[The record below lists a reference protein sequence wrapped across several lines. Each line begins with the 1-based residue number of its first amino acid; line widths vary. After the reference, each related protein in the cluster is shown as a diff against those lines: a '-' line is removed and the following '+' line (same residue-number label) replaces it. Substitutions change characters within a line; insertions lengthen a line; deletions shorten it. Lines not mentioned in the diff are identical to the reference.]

1 MNKALRIGLTGGIA
15 CGKTVISD
23 TFKEL
28 GVPVIDTDIISREV
42 TTPNSQALS
51 ELVKTFSKNILND
64 DGSLNRRALRLIVFN
79 DKTGEALK
87 RLNNIMHPAIINR
100 LQELYLKQTFPYVVF
115 VVPLLFEHNLEYL
128 CDRILVCDASEEV
141 QLQRLTLRDNIDI
154 NTAKAML
161 KSQVSRETR
170 RQKAHDLIESDT
182 MSIEKMRQTVIK
194 LHEKYL
200 NLAKQS

>member
-1 MNKALRIGLTGGIA
+1 
-15 CGKTVISD
+15 
-23 TFKEL
+23 
-28 GVPVIDTDIISREV
+28 
-42 TTPNSQALS
+42 
-51 ELVKTFSKNILND
+51 
-64 DGSLNRRALRLIVFN
+64 
-79 DKTGEALK
+79 
-87 RLNNIMHPAIINR
+87 MHPAIINR

>member
-1 MNKALRIGLTGGIA
+1 MDKALRIGLTGGIA

-42 TTPNSQALS
+42 TTKNSQVLS
-51 ELVKTFSKNILND
+51 ELVNTFGKNILNA
-64 DGSLNRRALRLIVFN
+64 DGSLDRRTLRLIVFN
-79 DKTGEALK
+79 DKTGSALK
-87 RLNNIMHPAIINR
+87 ILNNIMHPAIINR
-100 LQELYLKQTFPYVVF
+100 LQELYLKQTFPYVIF
-115 VVPLLFEHNLEYL
+115 VVPLLFEHKLEYL

-161 KSQVSRETR
+161 KSQVNRETR

>member
-1 MNKALRIGLTGGIA
+1 MDKALRIGLTGGIA

-42 TTPNSQALS
+42 TTKNSQVLS
-51 ELVKTFSKNILND
+51 ELVNTFGKNILNA
-64 DGSLNRRALRLIVFN
+64 DGSLDRRALRLIVFN
-79 DKTGEALK
+79 DKTGSALK
-87 RLNNIMHPAIINR
+87 ILNNIMHPAIINR
-100 LQELYLKQTFPYVVF
+100 LQELYLKQTFPYVIF
-115 VVPLLFEHNLEYL
+115 VVPLLFEHKLEYL

-154 NTAKAML
+154 NTAKAIL
-161 KSQVSRETR
+161 KSQVNRETR

>member
-1 MNKALRIGLTGGIA
+1 MGKALRIGLTGGIA
-15 CGKTVISD
+15 CGKTVVSD

-51 ELVKTFSKNILND
+51 ELVKTFSKNILNA

-79 DKTGEALK
+79 DKTGTALK
-87 RLNNIMHPAIINR
+87 KLNDIMHPAIIHR
-100 LQELYLKQTFPYVVF
+100 LQDLYLQQTFPYVIF
-115 VVPLLFEHNLEYL
+115 VVPLLFEHRLEYL

-141 QLQRLTLRDNIDI
+141 QLQRLTLRDNIDMD
-154 NTAKAML
+154 TAKAML
-161 KSQVSRETR
+161 KSQASRETR
-170 RQKAHDLIESDT
+170 KQKAHDLIESDT

>member
-1 MNKALRIGLTGGIA
+1 MGKALRIGLTGGIA
-15 CGKTVISD
+15 CGKTVVSD

-51 ELVKTFSKNILND
+51 ELVKTFSKNILNA

-79 DKTGEALK
+79 DKTGTALK
-87 RLNNIMHPAIINR
+87 KLNDIMHPAIIHR
-100 LQELYLKQTFPYVVF
+100 LQDLYLQQTFPYVIF
-115 VVPLLFEHNLEYL
+115 VVPLLFEHRLEYL

-141 QLQRLTLRDNIDI
+141 QLQRLTLRDNIDMD
-154 NTAKAML
+154 TAKAML
-161 KSQVSRETR
+161 KSQASRETR

>member
-1 MNKALRIGLTGGIA
+1 MNKALRIVLTGGIA

>member
-1 MNKALRIGLTGGIA
+1 MDKALRIGLTGGIA

-42 TTPNSQALS
+42 TTKNSQVLS
-51 ELVKTFSKNILND
+51 ELVNTFGKNILNAD
-64 DGSLNRRALRLIVFN
+64 ESLDRRALRLIVFN
-79 DKTGEALK
+79 DKTGSALK
-87 RLNNIMHPAIINR
+87 ILNNIMHPAIINR
-100 LQELYLKQTFPYVVF
+100 LQELYLKQTFPYVIF
-115 VVPLLFEHNLEYL
+115 VVPLLFEHKLEYL

-161 KSQVSRETR
+161 KSQVNRETR

>member
-1 MNKALRIGLTGGIA
+1 MDKALRIGLTGGIA

-42 TTPNSQALS
+42 TTKNSQVLS
-51 ELVKTFSKNILND
+51 ELVNTFGKNILNA
-64 DGSLNRRALRLIVFN
+64 DGSLDRRALRLIVFN
-79 DKTGEALK
+79 DKTGSALK
-87 RLNNIMHPAIINR
+87 ILNNIMHPAIINR
-100 LQELYLKQTFPYVVF
+100 LQELYLKQTFPYVIF
-115 VVPLLFEHNLEYL
+115 VVPLLFEHKLEYL

-161 KSQVSRETR
+161 KSQVNRET
-170 RQKAHDLIESDT
+170 S
-182 MSIEKMRQTVIK
+182 
-194 LHEKYL
+194 
-200 NLAKQS
+200 

>member
-1 MNKALRIGLTGGIA
+1 MGKALRIGLTGGIA
-15 CGKTVISD
+15 CGKTIVSD

-51 ELVKTFSKNILND
+51 ELVKTFSKNILNA

-79 DKTGEALK
+79 DKTGTALK
-87 RLNNIMHPAIINR
+87 KLNDIMHPAIIHR
-100 LQELYLKQTFPYVVF
+100 LQDLYLQQTFPYVIF
-115 VVPLLFEHNLEYL
+115 VVPLLFEHRLEYL

-141 QLQRLTLRDNIDI
+141 QLQRLTLRDNIDMD
-154 NTAKAML
+154 TAKAML
-161 KSQVSRETR
+161 KSQASRETR

>member
-1 MNKALRIGLTGGIA
+1 MVRALRIGLTGGIA

-42 TTPNSQALS
+42 TMPNSQALS
-51 ELVKTFSKNILND
+51 DLTKVFSKDILNA
-64 DGSLNRRALRLIVFN
+64 DGSLNRRSLRMIVFN
-79 DKTGEALK
+79 DKTGTALK
-87 RLNNIMHPAIINR
+87 KLNEILHPAIINR
-100 LQELYLKQTFPYVVF
+100 LQELYLQQNYPYVVF
-115 VVPLLFEHNLEYL
+115 VVPLLFEHKLEYL

-141 QLQRLTLRDNIDI
+141 QLQRLTSRDNIDT
-154 NTAKAML
+154 NTAIAML
-161 KSQVSRETR
+161 KSQVNRDER

>member
-1 MNKALRIGLTGGIA
+1 MDKALRIGLTGGIA

-42 TTPNSQALS
+42 TTKNSQVLS
-51 ELVKTFSKNILND
+51 ELVNTFGKNILNA
-64 DGSLNRRALRLIVFN
+64 DGSLDRRALRLIVFN
-79 DKTGEALK
+79 DKTGSALK
-87 RLNNIMHPAIINR
+87 ILNNIMHPAIINR
-100 LQELYLKQTFPYVVF
+100 LQELYLKQTFPYVIF
-115 VVPLLFEHNLEYL
+115 VVPLLFEHKLEYL

-161 KSQVSRETR
+161 KSQVNRETR

>member
-182 MSIEKMRQTVIK
+182 MSIEKMHQTVIK